1 MEIKAPTEGLKAICE
16 KLGNQYS
23 IRLFD
28 LEQVIYRDFGNGYDV
43 EVSGLNHN
51 NKTFNAT
58 IYVWNARKPRVIE
71 KFRNIN
77 SFEMLENTLSEIT
90 AKYSAL

>member
-1 MEIKAPTEGLKAICE
+1 MEIKAPTKGLKAICE

-51 NKTFNAT
+51 NEKFNAT
-58 IYVWNARKPRVIE
+58 IYVWNKKKPVIIE
-71 KFRNIN
+71 KFKNIN

>member
-1 MEIKAPTEGLKAICE
+1 MEIKAPTKGLKAICQ

-58 IYVWNARKPRVIE
+58 IYVWNTKITRVVE
-71 KFRNIN
+71 KFRDIN
-77 SFEMLENTLSEIT
+77 SFEMLESTLAEIT
-90 AKYSAL
+90 AEYSAR

>member
-1 MEIKAPTEGLKAICE
+1 MEIKAPTKGLKAICQ

-28 LEQVIYRDFGNGYDV
+28 MEQVIYRDFGNGYDV

-58 IYVWNARKPRVIE
+58 IYVWNAKIPRVVE

-77 SFEMLENTLSEIT
+77 SFEMLETTLSEIT
-90 AKYSAL
+90 AEYSAL

>member
-1 MEIKAPTEGLKAICE
+1 MEIKAPTEGLKTICQ

-28 LEQVIYRDFGNGYDV
+28 LEQVIYRNFGNGYDV

-51 NKTFNAT
+51 KENFNAT
-58 IYVWNARKPRVIE
+58 IYVWNARKPMIVE
-71 KFRNIN
+71 KFKNIN

>member
-1 MEIKAPTEGLKAICE
+1 MEIKAPTEGLKAICK

-28 LEQVIYRDFGNGYDV
+28 LEQIIYRNFGNGYDV

-58 IYVWNARKPRVIE
+58 IYV
-71 KFRNIN
+71 
-77 SFEMLENTLSEIT
+77 
-90 AKYSAL
+90 